1 MKNGCCKECMK
12 AFSKTGKV
20 IYRANIYRVVCA
32 RYRDCREE
40 RHYQQ
45 MDASIVGVRVA
56 ILLIL
61 EEIRDKK

>member
-20 IYRANIYRVVCA
+20 IYRTNNYRVVCA

-40 RHYQQ
+40 PHYQL
-45 MDASIVGVRVA
+45 MDASIVDVRGA
-56 ILLIL
+56 ILLTL